1 MQLDDGGKLT
11 LLRFSNEFWNDVTP
25 TLCSAQIISLFHVK
39 YVYIFMFVVMQ
50 NAMN

>member
-1 MQLDDGGKLT
+1 MQLDDGGKVT

-25 TLCSAQIISLFHVK
+25 TLCSAQIISFFHVE
-39 YVYIFMFVVMQ
+39 YVHIFMFVVMR